1 MVSAFLTLYRI
12 ADLRRDPAAALAAYK
27 RYAEAERG
35 YLEEVKARE
44 LAYHLVRLE
53 ARQKNQQIQ
62 LLDRQNRL
70 LQLQQRVEQQKA
82 ANSRLLM
89 LVFASVHPAHRVLG
103 LQDQAHADVGA
114 AHGRDRRATGIC
126 NRHHFTIQAE
136 KVLAQGAK
144 AGEQAR

>member
-1 MVSAFLTLYRI
+1 MNGTGSSGSHNARAAVTRSEKIANTPPVVSAFLTLYRI
-12 ADLRRDPAAALAAYK
+12 ADLRKDPAAALAAYK

-35 YLEEVKARE
+35 YLDEVKARE

-89 LVFASVHPAHRVLG
+89 LVFA
-103 LQDQAHADVGA
+103 
-114 AHGRDRRATGIC
+114 I
-126 NRHHFTIQAE
+126 FTLFVVFWA
-136 KVLAQGAK
+136 
-144 AGEQAR
+144 